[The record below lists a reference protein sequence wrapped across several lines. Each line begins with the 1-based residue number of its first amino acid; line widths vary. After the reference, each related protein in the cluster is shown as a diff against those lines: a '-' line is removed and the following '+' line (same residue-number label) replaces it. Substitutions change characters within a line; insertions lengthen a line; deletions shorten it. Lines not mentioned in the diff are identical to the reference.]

1 MPDRVGHDEKMKVF
15 RKTGVSTLINIL
27 GMSVAFAAAM
37 ILMVQVRWD
46 TTYDA
51 NYEGHKQVFRL
62 ENNWMDKGLFST
74 SFSRPMIEIAK
85 TASPNI
91 EAVGTYWT
99 MPHEATLKKDG
110 EETVFSVPSARVDSS
125 MFSVF
130 PFEWVEGSAREFTA
144 GETAVV
150 SEEYAKTFFGDESAL
165 GQFFKAGNGV
175 EVRVVGVF
183 KDMPKNS
190 SMNYG
195 VLVNLGD
202 DFLNNSNEW
211 SFVAFVKLKDPT
223 LAKETETLIETA
235 LLDYFGENVD
245 EEYAEEF
252 RRGYRIS
259 NLNDAHFERD
269 VRADIASTNKAIT
282 ITLAAIAILLILI
295 AIINFINFAFAEIP
309 FRIKNI
315 NTRKVLGEGRGSL
328 IVRQL
333 LHAGLIAL
341 IAFAI
346 ACLIMHVVAG
356 SSWASYVSDSLTLKN
371 NIGILALM
379 LGVALVSAVIAGLAP
394 ALYSTSQPA
403 ALVLKGSYG
412 TSVKGKA
419 LRNILVG
426 LQFVLSFLF
435 ILMALFVG
443 VQTKYMM
450 GKDMGFDEARVLQ
463 TWCGYPAGNQKDALR
478 SHLLQNPSIEAVTFA
493 DSPVVS
499 DGKMGWSRTGD
510 DGNQVFMEVLPVDD
524 NFVQFFGLQIVEG
537 RDFRESDNQNETG
550 SIIPNETYMQMFPQ
564 FHVGSLMYGHVDNCE
579 IVGVVK
585 DFNFKSLQH
594 AMGPL
599 VLYNW
604 GKEGWRSF
612 GTMYV
617 RTAPGADFKDVSD
630 YIKDAICKFDPRRE
644 PHMITVSHLDKWIE
658 DMYQSEQSLG
668 KLITIASF
676 VALLIAIIGIIGLVF
691 FETQFIRKEIAVR
704 RVNGATVGSI
714 LKMINKKYLIMAAA
728 SFVIAAPVAYW
739 LMTAWRK
746 GFAYQAP
753 VPVWLF
759 LVALLA
765 VAAITLAV
773 VTLQSWRAA
782 NANPVESLKNE

>member
-1 MPDRVGHDEKMKVF
+1 MKVF

-51 NYEGHKQVFRL
+51 NFEGHKQVFRM

-110 EETVFSVPSARVDSS
+110 EETVLSVPSARVDSS

-165 GQFFKAGNGV
+165 GKNFKAGNGV
-175 EVRVVGVF
+175 EVRVIGVF

-190 SMNYG
+190 SMHYG

-202 DFLNNSNEW
+202 DFLENSNEW
-211 SFVAFVKLKDPT
+211 SFLAFVKLKDPT
-223 LAKETETLIETA
+223 PAKETEILIVNA
-235 LLDYFGENVD
+235 LLEYVGDNVD
-245 EEYAEEF
+245 EAQANEF
-252 RRGYRIS
+252 RKGFRIS
-259 NLNDAHFERD
+259 NLHDAHFERD
-269 VRADIASTNKAIT
+269 VRANIASANKAIT
-282 ITLAAIAILLILI
+282 VTLAAIAILLILI

-315 NTRKVLGEGRGSL
+315 NTRKVLGERRGSL
-328 IVRQL
+328 VGRQL

-341 IAFAI
+341 TAFAI
-346 ACLIMHVVAG
+346 ACLIMHVVSG
-356 SSWASYVSDSLTLKN
+356 TSWASYVSDSLALKD

-443 VQTKYMM
+443 VQTKYMI

-478 SHLLQNPSIEAVTFA
+478 SHLLQNPSIEDVTFC
-493 DSPVVS
+493 DSPIVS

-510 DGNQVFMEVLPVDD
+510 DGNQVFMEVLPVDA
-524 NFVQFFGLQIVEG
+524 NFMEFFGLELADG
-537 RDFRESDNQNETG
+537 RDFRESDNQNEAG
-550 SIIPNETYMQMFPQ
+550 SIIPNETFMQMFPQ
-564 FHVGSLMYGHVDNCE
+564 YHVGSLMYGHVDNCE

-714 LKMINKKYLIMAAA
+714 LKMINKKYLIMAGA

-753 VPVWLF
+753 VPVWIF

-782 NANPVESLKNE
+782 SANPVESLKNE

>member
-1 MPDRVGHDEKMKVF
+1 MKVF

-51 NYEGHKQVFRL
+51 NFEGHKQVFRM

-99 MPHEATLKKDG
+99 MPQEATLNKNG
-110 EETVFSVPSARVDSS
+110 EQTIISVPSARVDSS

-150 SEEYAKTFFGDESAL
+150 SEEYAKTFFGDESAI
-165 GQFFKAGNGV
+165 GKSFKAGNGM

-183 KDMPKNS
+183 KDMPKNY
-190 SMNYG
+190 SMHYG

-202 DFLNNSNEW
+202 DFLDDSNEW
-211 SFVAFVKLKDPT
+211 SFPAFVKLKDPS
-223 LAKETETLIETA
+223 LAKETETRMVNT
-235 LLDYFGENVD
+235 LLEYVGDDVD
-245 EEYAEEF
+245 EAQANEF
-252 RRGYRIS
+252 RKGFRIVY
-259 NLNDAHFERD
+259 LHEAHFERD
-269 VRADIASTNKAIT
+269 VRANIASANKAIT

-309 FRIKNI
+309 FRIKSI
-315 NTRKVLGEGRGSL
+315 NTRKVLGERRGSL
-328 IVRQL
+328 VGRQL

-341 IAFAI
+341 TAFAI
-346 ACLIMHVVAG
+346 ACLIMHVVSG
-356 SSWASYVSDSLTLKN
+356 TSWASYVSDSLALKD

-435 ILMALFVG
+435 ILMALFVS
-443 VQTKYMM
+443 VQTKYMI

-493 DSPVVS
+493 DSPIVS

-550 SIIPNETYMQMFPQ
+550 SIIPNETFMQMFPQ
-564 FHVGSLMYGHVDNCE
+564 FHVGSLMGGHVANCE

-594 AMGPL
+594 AMGPI

-617 RTAPGADFKDVSD
+617 RTVPGADFKDVSD

-714 LKMINKKYLIMAAA
+714 LMKINKKYLIMAGA

-753 VPVWLF
+753 VPVWIF
-759 LVALLA
+759 IVALLS

>member
-1 MPDRVGHDEKMKVF
+1 MKVF

-51 NYEGHKQVFRL
+51 NFEGHKQVFRM

-99 MPHEATLKKDG
+99 MPQEATLNKNG
-110 EETVFSVPSARVDSS
+110 EQTIISVPSARVDSS

-150 SEEYAKTFFGDESAL
+150 SEEYAKTFFGDESAI
-165 GQFFKAGNGV
+165 GKSFKAGNGM

-183 KDMPKNS
+183 KDMPKNY
-190 SMNYG
+190 SMHYG

-202 DFLNNSNEW
+202 DFLDDSNEW
-211 SFVAFVKLKDPT
+211 SFPAFVKLKDPS
-223 LAKETETLIETA
+223 LAKETETRMVNT
-235 LLDYFGENVD
+235 LLEYVGDDVD
-245 EEYAEEF
+245 EAQANEF
-252 RRGYRIS
+252 RKGFRIVY
-259 NLNDAHFERD
+259 LHEAHFERD
-269 VRADIASTNKAIT
+269 VRANIASANKAIT

-309 FRIKNI
+309 FRIKSI
-315 NTRKVLGEGRGSL
+315 NTRKVLGERRGSL
-328 IVRQL
+328 VGRQL

-341 IAFAI
+341 TAFAI
-346 ACLIMHVVAG
+346 ACLIMHVVSG
-356 SSWASYVSDSLTLKN
+356 TSWASYVSDSLALKD

-435 ILMALFVG
+435 ILMALFVS
-443 VQTKYMM
+443 VQTKYMI

-493 DSPVVS
+493 DSPIVS

-550 SIIPNETYMQMFPQ
+550 SIIPNETFMQMFPQ
-564 FHVGSLMYGHVDNCE
+564 YHVGSLMYGHVDNCE
-579 IVGVVK
+579 LVGVVN

-714 LKMINKKYLIMAAA
+714 LMKINKKYLIMAGA

-753 VPVWLF
+753 VPVWIF
-759 LVALLA
+759 IVALLS

>member
-1 MPDRVGHDEKMKVF
+1 MKVF

-51 NYEGHKQVFRL
+51 NFEGHGQVFRM

-74 SFSRPMIEIAK
+74 SFSRPMIEIIK

-91 EAVGTYWT
+91 EALGTYWT
-99 MPHEATLKKDG
+99 MPHEVTLKKDG
-110 EETVFSVPSARVDSS
+110 EETILSVPSARVDSS

-130 PFEWVEGSAREFTA
+130 PFEWVEGSAREFIA

-165 GQFFKAGNGV
+165 GKNFKAGNGV
-175 EVRVVGVF
+175 EVRVIGVF

-190 SMNYG
+190 NMHYG

-202 DFLNNSNEW
+202 DYLDNSNEW
-211 SFVAFVKLKDPT
+211 SFPAFVKLKDPS
-223 LAKETETLIETA
+223 LAKETEALMENVVLEQYGNDFDADETA
-235 LLDYFGENVD
+235 
-245 EEYAEEF
+245 EF
-252 RRGYRIS
+252 RRGFRIS
-259 NLNDAHFERD
+259 NLHDAHFERD
-269 VRADIASTNKAIT
+269 VRANIASANKAIT
-282 ITLAAIAILLILI
+282 ITLDAIAILLILI

-309 FRIKNI
+309 FRIKSI

-328 IVRQL
+328 IGRQL

-356 SSWASYVSDSLTLKN
+356 SSWASYVSDSLTPKD

-419 LRNILVG
+419 LRNMLVG

-443 VQTKYMM
+443 VQTKYMI

-463 TWCGYPAGNQKDALR
+463 TWCGYPAGNQKDALK
-478 SHLLQNPSIEAVTFA
+478 SHLLQNPSIEDVTFC
-493 DSPVVS
+493 DSPIVS
-499 DGKMGWSRTGD
+499 DGRMSWSRTGD
-510 DGNQVFMEVLPVDD
+510 DGNQVFMEALPVDES
-524 NFVQFFGLQIVEG
+524 FVQFFGLQIVEG
-537 RDFRESDNQNETG
+537 RDFRESDNRNEAG
-550 SIIPNETYMQMFPQ
+550 SIIPNETFMQMFPQ
-564 FHVGSLMYGHVDNCE
+564 FHVGSLMEGHVDNCE
-579 IVGVVK
+579 IIGVVK

-604 GKEGWRSF
+604 GKDGWRSF

-644 PHMITVSHLDKWIE
+644 PHMITVSHLDEWIE
-658 DMYQSEQSLG
+658 NMYQSEQSLG
-668 KLITIASF
+668 KLITIASL

-691 FETQFIRKEIAVR
+691 FETQFLKKEIAVR

-714 LKMINKKYLIMAAA
+714 LQMINRKYLIMAGT
-728 SFVIAAPVAYW
+728 SFIIAAPVAYF
-739 LMTAWRK
+739 LMIAWRK

-753 VPVWLF
+753 VPVWIF
-759 LVALLA
+759 LVALLV

-782 NANPVESLKNE
+782 SANPVDSLKNE

>member
-1 MPDRVGHDEKMKVF
+1 MKVF

-51 NYEGHKQVFRL
+51 NFEGHKQVFRM

-91 EAVGTYWT
+91 EAVGTYCT

-110 EETVFSVPSARVDSS
+110 EEMVLSVPSARVDSS
-125 MFSVF
+125 IFSAF

-150 SEEYAKTFFGDESAL
+150 SEEYAKTFFGDESAI
-165 GQFFKAGNGV
+165 GKSFKAGNGM

-183 KDMPKNS
+183 KDMPKNY
-190 SMNYG
+190 SMHYG

-202 DFLNNSNEW
+202 DYLDDSNEW
-211 SFVAFVKLKDPT
+211 SFPAFVKLKDPS
-223 LAKETETLIETA
+223 LAKETATQMVNA
-235 LLDYFGENVD
+235 LLEYVGDDVD
-245 EEYAEEF
+245 EAQANEF
-252 RRGYRIS
+252 REGFRIS
-259 NLNDAHFERD
+259 NLHEAHFERD
-269 VRADIASTNKAIT
+269 VRANIASANKAIS

-328 IVRQL
+328 IGRQL

-346 ACLIMHVVAG
+346 ACLVMHVVAG
-356 SSWASYVSDSLTLKN
+356 TSWASYVSDSLALKD

-419 LRNILVG
+419 LRNMLVG

-435 ILMALFVG
+435 ILMALFVS
-443 VQTKYMM
+443 VQTKFMI

-463 TWCGYPAGNQKDALR
+463 TRCGYPAGNQKDALR
-478 SHLLQNPSIEAVTFA
+478 SHLLQNPSIEDVTFC
-493 DSPVVS
+493 DSPIVS

-537 RDFRESDNQNETG
+537 RDFRESDNQNEAG
-550 SIIPNETYMQMFPQ
+550 SIIPNETFMQMFPQ
-564 FHVGSLMYGHVDNCE
+564 FHVGSLMEGHVDNCE
-579 IVGVVK
+579 IIGVVK

-604 GKEGWRSF
+604 GKDGWRSF

-714 LKMINKKYLIMAAA
+714 LQMINRKYLIMAGA
-728 SFVIAAPVAYW
+728 SFVIAAPMAYW

-753 VPVWLF
+753 VPVWIF
-759 LVALLA
+759 LVALLV

-782 NANPVESLKNE
+782 NVNPVDSLKNE

>member
-1 MPDRVGHDEKMKVF
+1 MKVF

-46 TTYDA
+46 TTFDA
-51 NYEGHKQVFRL
+51 NYEGHKQVFRM

-74 SFSRPMIEIAK
+74 SISRPMIEIAK

-110 EETVFSVPSARVDSS
+110 EETVLSVPSARVDSS
-125 MFSVF
+125 MFFVF

-165 GQFFKAGNGV
+165 GKHFKAGNGV
-175 EVRVVGVF
+175 EVRVIGVF

-252 RRGYRIS
+252 RRGFRIS

-269 VRADIASTNKAIT
+269 VRANIASANKAIT

-309 FRIKNI
+309 FRIKSI

-333 LHAGLIAL
+333 LLAGLIAL

-356 SSWASYVSDSLTLKN
+356 SSWASYVSDSLALKDN
-371 NIGILALM
+371 LGILALM
-379 LGVALVSAVIAGLAP
+379 FGLALVSAVVAGIAP

-478 SHLLQNPSIEAVTFA
+478 SHLLQNPSIEAVTFC
-493 DSPVVS
+493 DSPIVS
-499 DGKMGWSRTGD
+499 DQKMGWSRTED
-510 DGNQVFMEVLPVDD
+510 DGRQVFMEVLPVDD

-550 SIIPNETYMQMFPQ
+550 SIIPNETFMQMFPL
-564 FHVGSLMYGHVDNCE
+564 FHVGSLMYGHVDNSE
-579 IVGVVK
+579 IIGVVK

-604 GKEGWRSF
+604 GKNGWRSF

-617 RTAPGADFKDVSD
+617 RTVPGADFKEVSD
-630 YIKDAICKFDPRRE
+630 YIKEAICKFDPRRE

-714 LKMINKKYLIMAAA
+714 LKMINKKYLIMAGA

-746 GFAYQAP
+746 GFAYQSP
-753 VPVWLF
+753 VPVWIF

-782 NANPVESLKNE
+782 SANPVESLKNE

>member
-1 MPDRVGHDEKMKVF
+1 MKVF

-51 NYEGHKQVFRL
+51 NFKGHEQVFRM

-99 MPHEATLKKDG
+99 MPQEATLNKNG
-110 EETVFSVPSARVDSS
+110 EQTILSVPSARVDSS

-150 SEEYAKTFFGDESAL
+150 SEEYAKIFFGDESAI
-165 GQFFKAGNGV
+165 GKIFKAGNGV
-175 EVRVVGVF
+175 EVRVIGVF

-190 SMNYG
+190 NMHYG

-202 DFLNNSNEW
+202 EFLDNTNEW
-211 SFVAFVKLKDPT
+211 SFLAFVKLKDPS
-223 LAKETETLIETA
+223 LAKETEA
-235 LLDYFGENVD
+235 LMENAVLEQYGNDFDAD
-245 EEYAEEF
+245 EADEF
-252 RRGYRIS
+252 RRGFRIS
-259 NLNDAHFERD
+259 NLHDAHFERD
-269 VRADIASTNKAIT
+269 VRANIASANKAIT

>member
-1 MPDRVGHDEKMKVF
+1 
-15 RKTGVSTLINIL
+15 
-27 GMSVAFAAAM
+27 MSVAFAAAM
-37 ILMVQVRWD
+37 ILMVQVKWD
-46 TTYDA
+46 ATYDK
-51 NYEGHKQVFRL
+51 NFKGHEQVFRV

-99 MPHEATLKKDG
+99 MPHEVTLKKDG
-110 EETVFSVPSARVDSS
+110 EQTILSVPSARVDSS

-150 SEEYAKTFFGDESAL
+150 SEEYAKTFFGDESAI
-165 GQFFKAGNGV
+165 GKSFKAGNGM

-190 SMNYG
+190 NMHYG

-202 DFLNNSNEW
+202 EFLDNTNEW
-211 SFVAFVKLKDPT
+211 SFLAFVKLKDPS
-223 LAKETETLIETA
+223 LAKETEA
-235 LLDYFGENVD
+235 LMENAVLEQYGNDFDAD
-245 EEYAEEF
+245 EADEF
-252 RRGYRIS
+252 RRGFRIS
-259 NLNDAHFERD
+259 NLHDAHFERD
-269 VRADIASTNKAIT
+269 VRANIASANKAIT

-463 TWCGYPAGNQKDALR
+463 TWCGYPAGNQKEALR
-478 SHLLQNPSIEAVTFA
+478 SHLLQNPSIEDVTFC
-493 DSPVVS
+493 DSPIVS
-499 DGKMGWSRTGD
+499 EGKMGWSRTGD
-510 DGNQVFMEVLPVDD
+510 DGNQVFMESLPVDD

-537 RDFRESDNQNETG
+537 RDFRESDNQNEAG
-550 SIIPNETYMQMFPQ
+550 SIIPNETFMQMFPQ

-714 LKMINKKYLIMAAA
+714 LKMINKKYLIMAGA
-728 SFVIAAPVAYW
+728 SFVIAAPIAYW

-753 VPVWLF
+753 VPVWIF
-759 LVALLA
+759 LIALLA
-765 VAAITLAV
+765 VATITLAV
-773 VTLQSWRAA
+773 VTLQGWRAA
-782 NANPVESLKNE
+782 NANPVDSLKNE

>member
-1 MPDRVGHDEKMKVF
+1 MKVF

-46 TTYDA
+46 TTFDA
-51 NYEGHKQVFRL
+51 NYEGHKQVFRM

-74 SFSRPMIEIAK
+74 SISRPMIEIAK

-110 EETVFSVPSARVDSS
+110 EETVLSVPSARVDSS

-165 GQFFKAGNGV
+165 GKHFKAGNGV
-175 EVRVVGVF
+175 EVRVIGVF

-252 RRGYRIS
+252 RRGFRIS

-269 VRADIASTNKAIT
+269 VRANIASANKAIT

-309 FRIKNI
+309 FRIKSI

-333 LHAGLIAL
+333 LLAGLIAL

-356 SSWASYVSDSLTLKN
+356 SSWASYVSDSLALKDN
-371 NIGILALM
+371 LGILALM
-379 LGVALVSAVIAGLAP
+379 FGLALVSAVVAGIAP

-493 DSPVVS
+493 DSPIVS

-510 DGNQVFMEVLPVDD
+510 DGTQVFMEVLPVDD

-550 SIIPNETYMQMFPQ
+550 SIIPNETFMQMFPL
-564 FHVGSLMYGHVDNCE
+564 FHVGSLMYGHVDNSE
-579 IVGVVK
+579 IIGVVK

-604 GKEGWRSF
+604 GKNGWRSF

-617 RTAPGADFKDVSD
+617 RTVPGADFKEVSD
-630 YIKDAICKFDPRRE
+630 YIKEAICKFDPRRE

-714 LKMINKKYLIMAAA
+714 LKMINKKYLIMAGA

-746 GFAYQAP
+746 GFAYQSP
-753 VPVWLF
+753 VPVWIF

-773 VTLQSWRAA
+773 VTLQSLRAA
-782 NANPVESLKNE
+782 SANPVESLKNE

>member
-1 MPDRVGHDEKMKVF
+1 MKIF

-74 SFSRPMIEIAK
+74 SFSRPMIEIAEA
-85 TASPNI
+85 ASPNI

-165 GQFFKAGNGV
+165 GKNFKAGNGV
-175 EVRVVGVF
+175 EVQVVGVF

-190 SMNYG
+190 NMHYG

-202 DFLNNSNEW
+202 EFLDNTNEW
-211 SFVAFVKLKDPT
+211 SFLAFVKLKDPS
-223 LAKETETLIETA
+223 LAKETEA
-235 LLDYFGENVD
+235 LMENAVLEQYGNDFDAD
-245 EEYAEEF
+245 EADEF
-252 RRGYRIS
+252 RRGFRIS
-259 NLNDAHFERD
+259 NVHDAHFERD
-269 VRADIASTNKAIT
+269 VRANIASANKAIT

-676 VALLIAIIGIIGLVF
+676 VTLLIAIIGIIGLVF

>member
-1 MPDRVGHDEKMKVF
+1 MKVF

-51 NYEGHKQVFRL
+51 NFEGHKQVFRV

-99 MPHEATLKKDG
+99 MPQEATLNKNG
-110 EETVFSVPSARVDSS
+110 EQTIISVPSARVDSS

-150 SEEYAKTFFGDESAL
+150 SEEYAKTFFGDESAI
-165 GQFFKAGNGV
+165 GKSFKAGNGM

-183 KDMPKNS
+183 KDMPKNY
-190 SMNYG
+190 SMHYG

-202 DFLNNSNEW
+202 DFLDDSNEW
-211 SFVAFVKLKDPT
+211 SFPAYVKLKDPS
-223 LAKETETLIETA
+223 LAKETEDAIYTA
-235 LLDYFGENVD
+235 LGEYISSD
-245 EEYAEEF
+245 EE
-252 RRGYRIS
+252 RRTEYRNGFRIS
-259 NLNDAHFERD
+259 QIHKAHFERD
-269 VRADIASTNKAIT
+269 VRANIPSANKAIT

-328 IVRQL
+328 IGRQL
-333 LHAGLIAL
+333 LRAGLIAL
-341 IAFAI
+341 TAFAI

-356 SSWASYVSDSLTLKN
+356 TSWASYVSDSLALKD

-379 LGVALVSAVIAGLAP
+379 LGVALASAVIAGLAP

-412 TSVKGKA
+412 TSVKGQA
-419 LRNILVG
+419 LRNMLVG

-435 ILMALFVG
+435 ILMALFVS
-443 VQTKYMM
+443 VQTKFMIE
-450 GKDMGFDEARVLQ
+450 KDMGFDEARVLQ

-478 SHLLQNPSIEAVTFA
+478 SHLLQNPSIEDVTFC
-493 DSPVVS
+493 DSPIVS
-499 DGKMGWSRTGD
+499 DGRMSWSRTGD
-510 DGNQVFMEVLPVDD
+510 DGNQVFMEALPVDV
-524 NFVQFFGLQIVEG
+524 NFVDFFGLQMVEG
-537 RDFRESDNQNETG
+537 RDFRESDNQNEAG
-550 SIIPNETYMQMFPQ
+550 SIIPNETFMQMYPQ
-564 FHVGSLMYGHVDNCE
+564 FHVGSLMEGHVDNCE

-594 AMGPL
+594 AMGPI

-604 GKEGWRSF
+604 GKEVWRSF

-617 RTAPGADFKDVSD
+617 RTVPGADFKDVSD
-630 YIKDAICKFDPRRE
+630 SIKDAICKFDPRRE
-644 PHMITVSHLDKWIE
+644 PHMITVSHLDEWVE

-668 KLITIASF
+668 KLISIASF

-691 FETQFIRKEIAVR
+691 FETQFLRKEIAVR

-714 LKMINKKYLIMAAA
+714 LQMINKKYLIMACV
-728 SFVIAAPVAYW
+728 SFVIAAPVAYY

-753 VPVWLF
+753 VPVWIF
-759 LVALLA
+759 LVALIA

>member
-1 MPDRVGHDEKMKVF
+1 MKVF

-51 NYEGHKQVFRL
+51 NFEGHEQVFRM
-62 ENNWMDKGLFST
+62 ENNWMDKGLYST
-74 SFSRPMIEIAK
+74 YFSRPMIEIAK
-85 TASPNI
+85 TACPNI
-91 EAVGTYWT
+91 EAVGTSWY
-99 MPHEATLKKDG
+99 MPQEVTLKLGG
-110 EETVFSVPSARVDSS
+110 EETVLSVPSALVDSS

-144 GETAVV
+144 RETAVV
-150 SEEYAKTFFGDESAL
+150 SEKYAKTFFGDESAI
-165 GQFFKAGNGV
+165 GKNFTAGNGM
-175 EVRVVGVF
+175 EVRVIGVF

-202 DFLNNSNEW
+202 EYLTLTGEW
-211 SFVAFVKLKDPT
+211 SFNAFMKLKGPSRS
-223 LAKETETLIETA
+223 KESETQMVNA
-235 LLDYFGENVD
+235 LLEYIGDNV
-245 EEYAEEF
+245 EEEADEF
-252 RRGYRIS
+252 RKGFRIS
-259 NLNDAHFERD
+259 NLHDAHFERD
-269 VRADIASTNKAIT
+269 VRANIPVANKAIT
-282 ITLAAIAILLILI
+282 VTLAAIAILLILI
-295 AIINFINFAFAEIP
+295 AIINFINFAFAKIP
-309 FRIKNI
+309 FRIKGI
-315 NTRKVLGEGRGSL
+315 NTRKVLGEGRCSL
-328 IVRQL
+328 IGRQL
-333 LHAGLIAL
+333 LHAGLIAF

-356 SSWASYVSDSLTLKN
+356 TSWASYVSDSLGLKDN
-371 NIGILALM
+371 VGILALM
-379 LGVALVSAVIAGLAP
+379 LGMALVSAVIAGLAP

-435 ILMALFVG
+435 ILMALFVS
-443 VQTKYMM
+443 VQTKFMI
-450 GKDMGFDEARVLQ
+450 GRDMGFDEARVLQ
-463 TWCGYPAGNQKDALR
+463 VWCGYPAGNQKDALK
-478 SHLLQNPSIEAVTFA
+478 SHLLQNPSIEAVTFS
-493 DSPVVS
+493 DGQIVS
-499 DGKMGWSRTGD
+499 DQKMGWGRTGD
-510 DGNQVFMEVLPVDD
+510 DGNQVFMEVLPVDV
-524 NFVQFFGLQIVEG
+524 NFLEFFGLQLAEG
-537 RDFRESDNQNETG
+537 RDFRESDNQNEAG
-550 SIIPNETYMQMFPQ
+550 SIMPNETFMQMFPQ
-564 FHVGSLMYGHVDNCE
+564 FHVGSLMTGHVDNCE
-579 IVGVVK
+579 IIGVVN

-604 GKEGWRSF
+604 GSKGWRSF
-612 GTMYV
+612 GQMYV
-617 RTAPGADFKDVSD
+617 RTVPGADFKEVSD
-630 YIKDAICKFDPRRE
+630 YIKEAICKFDPRRK
-644 PHMITVSHLDKWIE
+644 PHMVTVSHLDKEIE
-658 DMYQSEQSLG
+658 NMYQSEQSLG

-691 FETQFIRKEIAVR
+691 FETQFLCKEIAVR

-714 LKMINKKYLIMAAA
+714 LKMINKKYLIMAGV

-753 VPVWLF
+753 VPVWIFIVSLF
-759 LVALLA
+759 A
-765 VAAITLAV
+765 VAAVTLAV

-782 NANPVESLKNE
+782 NVNPVESLKNE

>member
-1 MPDRVGHDEKMKVF
+1 MKVL

-46 TTYDA
+46 ATYDK
-51 NYEGHKQVFRL
+51 NYEGHKQVFRM
-62 ENNWMDKGLFST
+62 ENNWMDKGLFSIA
-74 SFSRPMIEIAK
+74 FSRPTIEIAK
-85 TASPNI
+85 TTSPNI
-91 EAVGTYWT
+91 EVVGTYWS
-99 MPHEATLKKDG
+99 MPQEATIKKDG
-110 EETVFSVPSARVDSS
+110 EKTVLSVPSARVDSS

-130 PFEWVEGSAREFTA
+130 PFEWVEGSARDFTA

-150 SEEYAKTFFGDESAL
+150 SEKYAKTFFGDESAI
-165 GQFFKAGNGV
+165 GKYFTAGNGV
-175 EVRVVGVF
+175 EVRVIGVF
-183 KDMPKNS
+183 KDMPENS
-190 SMNYG
+190 SMHYG
-195 VLVNLGD
+195 VLANLGD
-202 DFLNNSNEW
+202 DYLDTPSEW
-211 SFVAFVKLKDPT
+211 SFVAFVKLKDPS
-223 LAKETETLIETA
+223 LAKETETQMVTA
-235 LLDYFGENVD
+235 LLNYSGDDVD
-245 EEYAEEF
+245 EEEADEIRKGF
-252 RRGYRIS
+252 RIS
-259 NLNDAHFERD
+259 NLHDAHFERD
-269 VRADIASTNKAIT
+269 VRANIASANKAIT
-282 ITLAAIAILLILI
+282 MTLAAIAILLILI

-315 NTRKVLGEGRGSL
+315 NTRKVLGEERSLL

-333 LHAGLIAL
+333 LHAGLVAL

-356 SSWASYVSDSLTLKN
+356 TSWASYVSDSLALKD
-371 NIGILALM
+371 NIGIVALM
-379 LGVALVSAVIAGLAP
+379 LDLALVTAVVAGIAP

-419 LRNILVG
+419 LRNMLVG

-435 ILMALFVG
+435 ILMSLFVS
-443 VQTKYMM
+443 VQTKFMI

-463 TWCGYPAGNQKDALR
+463 VWCGYPAGNQKDALR
-478 SHLLQNPSIEAVTFA
+478 SHLLQNPSIEDVTFC
-493 DSPVVS
+493 DSQIVS
-499 DGKMGWSRTGD
+499 DGRMSWSRTGD
-510 DGNQVFMEVLPVDD
+510 DGNQVFMEALPVDV
-524 NFVQFFGLQIVEG
+524 NFVEFFGLQMVEG
-537 RDFRESDNQNETG
+537 RDFRESDNQNEAG
-550 SIIPNETYMQMFPQ
+550 SIIPNETFMQMFPQ
-564 FHVGSLMYGHVDNCE
+564 YHVGSLMAGHVDNCE

-604 GKEGWRSF
+604 GKEGWRPF
-612 GTMYV
+612 GQMYV
-617 RTAPGADFKDVSD
+617 RTAPGADFKEVSD
-630 YIKDAICKFDPRRE
+630 YIKEAVCKFDPRRE

-753 VPVWLF
+753 VPVWIF

-765 VAAITLAV
+765 VATITLAV

-782 NANPVESLKNE
+782 SANPVESLKNE

>member
-1 MPDRVGHDEKMKVF
+1 MKAF

-51 NYEGHKQVFRL
+51 NFEGYEQVFRL
-62 ENNWMDKGLFST
+62 ENNWMDKGLYST
-74 SFSRPMIEIAK
+74 FFSRPLIEI
-85 TASPNI
+85 TRSASPNI
-91 EAVGTYWT
+91 EAVGTFGW
-99 MPHEATLKKDG
+99 MAQEVTLKKDG
-110 EETVFSVPSARVDSS
+110 EETVLSVPSARVDSS

-150 SEEYAKTFFGDESAL
+150 SEEYAKTFFGDESAI
-165 GQFFKAGNGV
+165 GKNFKAGNGV
-175 EVRVVGVF
+175 EVRVIGVF
-183 KDMPKNS
+183 KDLPKNY
-190 SMNYG
+190 SMHYG

-202 DFLNNSNEW
+202 DCLDTPSEW
-211 SFVAFVKLKDPT
+211 SFAAFLKMRDPSR
-223 LAKETETLIETA
+223 AKETEA
-235 LLDYFGENVD
+235 LMVNNAILEQYGDDYDADDAD
-245 EEYAEEF
+245 EIRKGF
-252 RRGYRIS
+252 RIV
-259 NLNDAHFERD
+259 NLHDAHFERD
-269 VRADIASTNKAIT
+269 VRANIASANKAIT

-309 FRIKNI
+309 FRIKSI

-328 IVRQL
+328 IRRQL

-356 SSWASYVSDSLTLKN
+356 TSWASYVSDSLALKDN
-371 NIGILALM
+371 LGILALM

-394 ALYSTSQPA
+394 AMYSTSQPA

-412 TSVKGKA
+412 TSVKGRS
-419 LRNILVG
+419 LRNLLVG
-426 LQFVLSFLF
+426 LQFILSFLF

-443 VQTKYMM
+443 VQTRFMI
-450 GKDMGFDEARVLQ
+450 GRDMGFDEARVLQ
-463 TWCGYPAGNQKDALR
+463 TWCGYPAGNQKDALK

-493 DSPVVS
+493 DGQIVS
-499 DGKMGWSRTGD
+499 DQKMGWSRTGD
-510 DGNQVFMEVLPVDD
+510 DGNQVFMEVLPVDV
-524 NFVQFFGLQIVEG
+524 NFAEFFGLQIVEG
-537 RDFRESDNQNETG
+537 RDFRESDNQNEAG
-550 SIIPNETYMQMFPQ
+550 SIIPNETFMQMFPQ
-564 FHVGSLMYGHVDNCE
+564 FHVGSLMGGHVDDCE
-579 IVGVVK
+579 LIGVVK

-612 GTMYV
+612 GQMYV
-617 RTAPGADFKDVSD
+617 RTVPGADFKEVSD
-630 YIKDAICKFDPRRE
+630 YIKEAICKFDPRRE
-644 PHMITVSHLDKWIE
+644 PHMITVSHLDEGIE
-658 DMYQSEQSLG
+658 NMYQSEQSLG

-714 LKMINKKYLIMAAA
+714 LKMINKKYLIMAGA

-746 GFAYQAP
+746 GFAYQSP
-753 VPVWLF
+753 VPVWIF

-773 VTLQSWRAA
+773 VTLQSLRAA
-782 NANPVESLKNE
+782 SANPVESLKNE

>member
-1 MPDRVGHDEKMKVF
+1 MKVF
-15 RKTGVSTLINIL
+15 RKAGVSTLINIL

-51 NYEGHKQVFRL
+51 NFEGHEQVFRM
-62 ENNWMDKGLFST
+62 ENNWMDQGLFST
-74 SFSRPMIEIAK
+74 SFCRPMIEIAK

-91 EAVGTYWT
+91 EAVGTYWS
-99 MPHEATLKKDG
+99 MPHEVTLKKDG
-110 EETVFSVPSARVDSS
+110 EETVLSVPSARVDSS

-144 GETAVV
+144 SETAVV
-150 SEEYAKTFFGDESAL
+150 SEEYSKIFFGDESAL
-165 GQFFKAGNGV
+165 GKHFKAGNGV

-195 VLVNLGD
+195 VLINLGD
-202 DFLNNSNEW
+202 VDLTSTSEW
-211 SFVAFVKLKDPT
+211 SFNAFMKLRDPSQS
-223 LAKETETLIETA
+223 KETEDQIVNA
-235 LLDYFGENVD
+235 LLEYMGDNVD
-245 EEYAEEF
+245 EDHPGEF
-252 RRGYRIS
+252 GEGFRIS
-259 NLNDAHFERD
+259 KLHDAHFERD
-269 VRADIASTNKAIT
+269 VRANIASANKAIT
-282 ITLAAIAILLILI
+282 FTLAAIAILLILI

-341 IAFAI
+341 VAFAI

-356 SSWASYVSDSLTLKN
+356 TSWASYVSDSLALKD

-379 LGVALVSAVIAGLAP
+379 LGVALVSAVVAGIAP

-419 LRNILVG
+419 LRNMLVG

-463 TWCGYPAGNQKDALR
+463 TWCGLPAGSQKDALK
-478 SHLLQNPSIEAVTFA
+478 SHLLQNPSIEDVTFC
-493 DSPVVS
+493 DSPIVS
-499 DGKMGWSRTGD
+499 DQKMGWGRTGD
-510 DGNQVFMEVLPVDD
+510 DGKQIFMEVLPVDD
-524 NFVQFFGLQIVEG
+524 NFVQFFGLQIIEG
-537 RDFRESDNQNETG
+537 RDFRESDNQNEAG
-550 SIIPNETYMQMFPQ
+550 SIIPNETFMQMFPQ
-564 FHVGSLMYGHVDNCE
+564 FHVGSLMGGHVDNCE
-579 IVGVVK
+579 IIGVVK

-604 GKEGWRSF
+604 GKDGWRAH

-617 RTAPGADFKDVSD
+617 RTAPGADFKEVSD
-630 YIKDAICKFDPRRE
+630 YMKDAICKFDPRRE
-644 PHMITVSHLDKWIE
+644 PDMITVSHLDRWIE

-691 FETQFIRKEIAVR
+691 FETQFLRKEIAVR

-753 VPVWLF
+753 VPVWIF

-782 NANPVESLKNE
+782 SANPVESLKNE

>member
-1 MPDRVGHDEKMKVF
+1 MKVF

-51 NYEGHKQVFRL
+51 NFEGHKQVFRV

-99 MPHEATLKKDG
+99 MPQEATLNKNG
-110 EETVFSVPSARVDSS
+110 EQTIISVPSARVDSS

-150 SEEYAKTFFGDESAL
+150 SEEYAKTFFGDESAI
-165 GQFFKAGNGV
+165 GKSFKAGNGM

-183 KDMPKNS
+183 KDMPKNY
-190 SMNYG
+190 SMHYG

-202 DFLNNSNEW
+202 DFLDDSNEW
-211 SFVAFVKLKDPT
+211 SFPAFVKLKDPS
-223 LAKETETLIETA
+223 LAKETETRMVSA
-235 LLDYFGENVD
+235 LLEYVGDDVD
-245 EEYAEEF
+245 EAQANEF
-252 RRGYRIS
+252 RKGFRIS
-259 NLNDAHFERD
+259 NLHEAHFERD
-269 VRADIASTNKAIT
+269 VRANIASANKAIT

-309 FRIKNI
+309 FRIKSI

-328 IVRQL
+328 VGRQL

-341 IAFAI
+341 TAFAI

-356 SSWASYVSDSLTLKN
+356 TSWASYVSDSLALKD

-379 LGVALVSAVIAGLAP
+379 LGVALVSAVIAGFAP

-412 TSVKGKA
+412 TSVKGQA
-419 LRNILVG
+419 LRNMLVG

-435 ILMALFVG
+435 ILMALFVS
-443 VQTKYMM
+443 VQTKFMI

-478 SHLLQNPSIEAVTFA
+478 SHLLQNPSIEDVTFC
-493 DSPVVS
+493 DSPIVS

-537 RDFRESDNQNETG
+537 RDFRESDNQNEAG
-550 SIIPNETYMQMFPQ
+550 SIIPNETFMQMFPQ

-604 GKEGWRSF
+604 GKDGWRPF

-617 RTAPGADFKDVSD
+617 RTVPGADFKDVSD
-630 YIKDAICKFDPRRE
+630 SIKDAICKFDPRRE
-644 PHMITVSHLDKWIE
+644 PDMITVSHLDKWIE

-714 LKMINKKYLIMAAA
+714 LKMINKKYLIMAGA
-728 SFVIAAPVAYW
+728 SFMIAAPVAYW

-753 VPVWLF
+753 VPVWIF
-759 LVALLA
+759 LVALIA

>member
-1 MPDRVGHDEKMKVF
+1 MKVF

-46 TTYDA
+46 TTFDA
-51 NYEGHKQVFRL
+51 NYEGHKQVFRM
-62 ENNWMDKGLFST
+62 ENNWMDDGLYST
-74 SFSRPMIEIAK
+74 HFARLQIEIAK
-85 TASPNI
+85 TASPDI
-91 EAVGTYWT
+91 EAMGTLMW
-99 MPHEATLKKDG
+99 MAQEVTLKKDG
-110 EETVFSVPSARVDSS
+110 EETVLSVPSARVDSS

-130 PFEWVEGSAREFTA
+130 PFEWVEGSAREFA
-144 GETAVV
+144 ASDAVVV
-150 SEEYAKTFFGDESAL
+150 SESYARTFFGDESAI
-165 GQFFKAGNGV
+165 GKKFKAGNGM
-175 EVRVVGVF
+175 EVQVIGVF
-183 KDMPKNS
+183 KDMPKNY
-190 SMNYG
+190 SMHYG

-202 DFLNNSNEW
+202 EFLDMPSEW
-211 SFVAFVKLKDPT
+211 SFSAFLKIIDPSR
-223 LAKETETLIETA
+223 AKETEA
-235 LLDYFGENVD
+235 LMANAVLEQLGGDYD
-245 EEYAEEF
+245 AEEGDQF
-252 RRGYRIS
+252 RKGFRIV
-259 NLNDAHFERD
+259 NLHDAHFERD
-269 VRADIASTNKAIT
+269 VRANIASANKAIT

-341 IAFAI
+341 VAFAI

-356 SSWASYVSDSLTLKN
+356 SSWAAYVSDSLALKD
-371 NIGILALM
+371 NIDILALM

-419 LRNILVG
+419 LRNMLVG

-450 GKDMGFDEARVLQ
+450 GKDMGFDKARVLQ

-493 DSPVVS
+493 DSPIVS

-510 DGNQVFMEVLPVDD
+510 NGNQVFMEVLPVDD

-537 RDFRESDNQNETG
+537 RDFRESDNQNESG

-604 GKEGWRSF
+604 GKQGWRSF

-617 RTAPGADFKDVSD
+617 RTVPGADFKDVSD

-644 PHMITVSHLDKWIE
+644 PHMITVSHLDQRIE

-668 KLITIASF
+668 RLITIASF

-714 LKMINKKYLIMAAA
+714 LKMINKKYLIMAGA
-728 SFVIAAPVAYW
+728 SFAIAAPVAYW

-753 VPVWLF
+753 VPVWIF
-759 LVALLA
+759 IVALLA

>member
-1 MPDRVGHDEKMKVF
+1 MKVF

-51 NYEGHKQVFRL
+51 NFEGHKQVFRM

-99 MPHEATLKKDG
+99 MPHEVTLKKDG
-110 EETVFSVPSARVDSS
+110 EQTILSVPSARVDSS

-165 GQFFKAGNGV
+165 GKNFKAGNGV
-175 EVRVVGVF
+175 EVRVIGVF

-190 SMNYG
+190 NMHYG

-202 DFLNNSNEW
+202 DYLDNSNEW
-211 SFVAFVKLKDPT
+211 SFPAFVKLKDPS
-223 LAKETETLIETA
+223 LAKETEALMENVVLEQYGNDFDADETA
-235 LLDYFGENVD
+235 
-245 EEYAEEF
+245 EF
-252 RRGYRIS
+252 RRGFRIS
-259 NLNDAHFERD
+259 NLHDAHFERD
-269 VRADIASTNKAIT
+269 VRANIASANKAIT
-282 ITLAAIAILLILI
+282 ITLDAIAILLILI

-309 FRIKNI
+309 FRIKSI
-315 NTRKVLGEGRGSL
+315 NTRKVLGEGRGTL
-328 IVRQL
+328 IGRQL

-356 SSWASYVSDSLTLKN
+356 SSWASYVSDSLTPKD

-419 LRNILVG
+419 LRNMLVG

-443 VQTKYMM
+443 VQTKYMI

-463 TWCGYPAGNQKDALR
+463 TWCGYPAGNQKDALK
-478 SHLLQNPSIEAVTFA
+478 SHLLQNPSIEDVTFC
-493 DSPVVS
+493 DSPIVS
-499 DGKMGWSRTGD
+499 DGRMSWSRTGD
-510 DGNQVFMEVLPVDD
+510 DGNQVFMEALPVDES
-524 NFVQFFGLQIVEG
+524 FVQFFGLQIVEG
-537 RDFRESDNQNETG
+537 RDFRESDNRNEAG
-550 SIIPNETYMQMFPQ
+550 SIIPNETFMQMFPQ
-564 FHVGSLMYGHVDNCE
+564 FHVGSLMEGHVDNCE
-579 IVGVVK
+579 IIGVVK

-604 GKEGWRSF
+604 GKDGWRSF

-714 LKMINKKYLIMAAA
+714 LKMINKKYLIMSGA

-746 GFAYQAP
+746 GFAYQSP
-753 VPVWLF
+753 VPVWIF

-782 NANPVESLKNE
+782 SANPVESLKNE

>member
-1 MPDRVGHDEKMKVF
+1 MKVF

-99 MPHEATLKKDG
+99 MPQEATLNKNG
-110 EETVFSVPSARVDSS
+110 EQTIISVPSARVDSS

-130 PFEWVEGSAREFTA
+130 PFEWVEGSAMEFTA

-150 SEEYAKTFFGDESAL
+150 SEEYAKIFFGDESAI
-165 GQFFKAGNGV
+165 GKIFKAGNGV

-183 KDMPKNS
+183 KDMPKNY
-190 SMNYG
+190 SMHYG

-202 DFLNNSNEW
+202 DFLDDSNEW
-211 SFVAFVKLKDPT
+211 SFPAFVKLKDPS
-223 LAKETETLIETA
+223 LAKETETRMVNT
-235 LLDYFGENVD
+235 LLEYVGDDVD
-245 EEYAEEF
+245 EAQANEF
-252 RRGYRIS
+252 RKGFRIVY
-259 NLNDAHFERD
+259 LHEAHFERD
-269 VRADIASTNKAIT
+269 VRANIASANKAIT

-309 FRIKNI
+309 FRIKSI
-315 NTRKVLGEGRGSL
+315 NTRKVLGERRGSL
-328 IVRQL
+328 VGRQL

-341 IAFAI
+341 TAFAI
-346 ACLIMHVVAG
+346 ACLIMHVVSG
-356 SSWASYVSDSLTLKN
+356 TSWASYVSDSLALKD

-435 ILMALFVG
+435 ILMALFVS
-443 VQTKYMM
+443 VQTKYMI

-493 DSPVVS
+493 DSPIVS

-550 SIIPNETYMQMFPQ
+550 SIIPNKTFMQMFPQ
-564 FHVGSLMYGHVDNCE
+564 YHVGSLMYGHVDNCE
-579 IVGVVK
+579 LVGVVN

-644 PHMITVSHLDKWIE
+644 PHMITVSHLDEWIE

-668 KLITIASF
+668 KLITIASL
-676 VALLIAIIGIIGLVF
+676 VALLIAFIGIISLVF

-714 LKMINKKYLIMAAA
+714 LEMIYKKYLIMAAA

-746 GFAYQAP
+746 GFAYQST
-753 VPVWLF
+753 VPVWIF
-759 LVALLA
+759 LVALLT